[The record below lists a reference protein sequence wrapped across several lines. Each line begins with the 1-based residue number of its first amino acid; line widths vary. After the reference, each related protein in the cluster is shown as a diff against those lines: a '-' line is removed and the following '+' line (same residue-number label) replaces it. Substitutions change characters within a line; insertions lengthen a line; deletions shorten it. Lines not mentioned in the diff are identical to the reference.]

1 MCRGCRKHNLEGV
14 DEKMPQN
21 PPHTHSHTHTHF
33 WLMSKSFCIL
43 GADVY
48 RATALQQQ
56 WSVVD
61 ETAGDSHSDLLRA
74 ETAAALIHSNP
85 FSVPKQHSKDS

>member
-1 MCRGCRKHNLEGV
+1 MKKCHKTH
-14 DEKMPQN
+14 
-21 PPHTHSHTHTHF
+21 HTHTHTHF

-61 ETAGDSHSDLLRA
+61 ETAGGSHSDLLRA